1 MSSVDCPSI
10 LEDDNRP
17 FNELIADS
25 LAATNWAVSYSERG
39 QKTYISFIAIVSDV
53 NFPVELTCDNA
64 KREVTGHVRYCTT
77 CPKARISK
85 AVKFASLTN
94 RKLSSG
100 GIYVSEDGTVTFA
113 DTLSMFGHPVT
124 SALIDRFILNLIK
137 HAAAVNDGVISIVN
151 GDTPEDAAIFV

>member
-10 LEDDNRP
+10 PEDDNRP
-17 FNELIADS
+17 FNELITDS
-25 LAATNWAVSYSERG
+25 LDATNWAVSYDEKK
-39 QKTYISFIAIVSDV
+39 QKISFLAVVSDMY
-53 NFPVELTCDNA
+53 FPVEITCDDA

-77 CPKARISK
+77 CPKARMSK
-85 AVKFASLTN
+85 AVRFASLTN

-100 GIYVSEDGTVTFA
+100 GIYIAEDGTVTFA
-113 DTLSMFGHPVT
+113 DTLSMFGLPVT
-124 SALIDRFILNLIK
+124 AALIDRFILNLIK